1 MEKIILVIFFF
12 FFHLVAGFHCS
23 FAVVPG
29 ISRLAYTYVWPTF
42 LQEVC
47 IYYDERV
54 HQKKKTEMWRKDSW
68 KFDDWKNDS
77 SCQGFFWKLEKTTGL
92 GPAICGVRE
101 LLVLTSSIPQNDTDS
116 DPLISGGVSKV
127 SCCSQCIDSQKYSQ
141 NISIGYFFFSCKRG
155 KNAMSICYLRAP
167 SKMF

>member
-141 NISIGYFFFSCKRG
+141 NISIGYFFFLVKG
-155 KNAMSICYLRAP
+155 E
-167 SKMF
+167 KMQWAYAI